1 MGEYNTLSDAELD
14 AVGLKKDVSSLE
26 RRMDSQEAFN
36 GEMRD
41 LVVSVKLLAENM
53 KNMLDE
59 QKSQK
64 EQLEKQDA
72 KIQEIMMKPAQN
84 WTSMQ
89 RTIFTTVL
97 GALVGAAV
105 TFFIRL
111 L

>member
-1 MGEYNTLSDAELD
+1 MN
-14 AVGLKKDVSSLE
+14 
-26 RRMDSQEAFN
+26 SQEAFN